1 MNNLLKPSLLKH
13 VLLASQQR
21 NVLKLGTNIRYFSDK
36 IRENEERL
44 DNLIPKMSGF
54 AKAFEKQETA
64 VQDEQRS
71 EQEPAQ
77 SFAAMLRN
85 SKFIDVRFW
94 FLSSIK
100 IDFTSTQHTVRRP
113 WRQSRDR
120 KHLSRSW
127 RRSLYRFRME
137 VPLCVFETGEEFW
150 SVCARSESSA
160 TSQGSG
166 ALHKVFGIRQGFDDT
181 RGRLSLTWTGL
192 DSGQEQMS
200 VKLNNLVK

>member
-1 MNNLLKPSLLKH
+1 MNNLLKPSLIKH
-13 VLLASQQR
+13 ALLASQQR

-85 SKFIDVRFW
+85 SKFIDVRF
-94 FLSSIK
+94 
-100 IDFTSTQHTVRRP
+100 
-113 WRQSRDR
+113 
-120 KHLSRSW
+120 
-127 RRSLYRFRME
+127 
-137 VPLCVFETGEEFW
+137 
-150 SVCARSESSA
+150 
-160 TSQGSG
+160 
-166 ALHKVFGIRQGFDDT
+166 
-181 RGRLSLTWTGL
+181 
-192 DSGQEQMS
+192 
-200 VKLNNLVK
+200 